1 MVIAL
6 GVMGM
11 TVMEFEEMLLHD
23 FFLKLYYHNLKEE
36 HSYRTTAELVRLQ
49 TLTLVNIQL
58 LKKDKIKD
66 PRLLWVFPW
75 ERDRLENTQERKEMN
90 IDSIMKM
97 GKLL

>member
-1 MVIAL
+1 
-6 GVMGM
+6 M

-23 FFLKLYYHNLKEE
+23 FFLKLYYYNLKEE

>member
-1 MVIAL
+1 
-6 GVMGM
+6 MGM

-23 FFLKLYYHNLKEE
+23 FFLKLHYHNLKEE
-36 HSYRTTAELVRLQ
+36 HSYRATAELVRLQ

-58 LKKDKIKD
+58 LKNDKIKD

-75 ERDRLENTQERKEMN
+75 ERDRLEDSQERKEMN

-97 GKLL
+97 SKLL

>member
-1 MVIAL
+1 M
-6 GVMGM
+6 
-11 TVMEFEEMLLHD
+11 
-23 FFLKLYYHNLKEE
+23 
-36 HSYRTTAELVRLQ
+36 
-49 TLTLVNIQL
+49 TLVNIQL